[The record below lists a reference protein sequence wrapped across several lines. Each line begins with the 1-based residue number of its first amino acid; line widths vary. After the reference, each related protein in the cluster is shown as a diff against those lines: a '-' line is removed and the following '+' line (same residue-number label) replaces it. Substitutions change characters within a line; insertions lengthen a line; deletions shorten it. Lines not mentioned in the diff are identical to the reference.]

1 MVKKLYL
8 RGKKRI
14 IQLEN
19 VADQKFWDQRWD
31 IKNNNDSVKN
41 ILDTTSKL
49 VVDKTSE
56 YLKKFKNTRGWLRNG
71 G

>member
-56 YLKKFKNTRGWLRNG
+56 YLKKNSKILEG
-71 G
+71 GC

>member
-19 VADQKFWDQRWD
+19 VADQNFG
-31 IKNNNDSVKN
+31 IKGG
-41 ILDTTSKL
+41 ILKIIMIQ
-49 VVDKTSE
+49 
-56 YLKKFKNTRGWLRNG
+56 
-71 G
+71 